1 MKIRKINRFS
11 MRVFNAVS
19 GLLPQLDPGAVL
31 PTEEHLR
38 NVLKSAGTHFF
49 IAEEKNKITGMMTIV
64 TYAVPTGTRVWIED
78 VVVDESQRGKGIGK
92 ELINYAI
99 GFAGSTGAESVD
111 LTSRP
116 FRIAANQLYKK
127 SGFAIRETN
136 VYRYT
141 LK

>member
-1 MKIRKINRFS
+1 MKIREINRFS

-31 PTEEHLR
+31 PSEEHLR
-38 NVLKSAGTHFF
+38 KVLKSAGTHFF
-49 IAEEKNKITGMMTIV
+49 IAEEKKKITGMMTIV
-64 TYAVPTGTRVWIED
+64 TYAVPTGIRVWIED

-92 ELINYAI
+92 ELINYAL
-99 GFAGSTGAESVD
+99 GFAGSMGAESVD